1 MKNETYLNVSLSSV
15 PIKKDKCSLSLAKYS
30 EYQAHRERGREGG
43 VCRCISQRSSRS
55 SEEGRGGIIVFE
67 KCLSTMVNKINS
79 VQQCITVYLE
89 LFI

>member
-15 PIKKDKCSLSLAKYS
+15 PIKKDKRSLSLAKYS
-30 EYQAHRERGREGG
+30 EYQAHRERGREGESAG
-43 VCRCISQRSSRS
+43 AFHRGPVGLRKRG
-55 SEEGRGGIIVFE
+55 EGGIIVFE

-89 LFI
+89 FFI